1 MSETEG
7 LLRNFRIR
15 NAKDFVDYINSQTSS
30 LYVFLGRINE
40 WEDDENPP
48 AVDNTLAQEV
58 SIWNDI
64 SGLKRIKTND
74 AALGFRR
81 INYERGRSY
90 DIYDNTVNL
99 ENKDFYVI
107 TDEDNVYKCI
117 NNANGGL
124 STVKPTHFKYENIS
138 TEFDGYRWKY
148 MFTISESLLE
158 KYIAPNFIPVDI
170 DTDVINNA
178 IPGTIDNLKIITA
191 GSGYASLATVNNG
204 NEIPVY
210 VKGDGDQNDTA
221 SINVTTSGEGEIV
234 GFTFASGG
242 NNYPYPNE
250 KRQPVAIRQTTA
262 NGIVETAYGIAS
274 TNINGQIS
282 SVEIIVSGSDYVNG
296 TAQIVQSSCRA
307 YAETNFDGEII
318 NTDIFTAREG
328 SNFTRATAV
337 IVDSLGSGAEI
348 VPIISPLNGHG
359 SNPEKELFANYV
371 MLNLRLSGEEVFLD
385 QDTFRRIGI
394 IEDPVTFGTSGN
406 VEPLVLTQ
414 DAIDAKYR
422 LTLEDSTDNFITGER
437 IYGESSGAIGTE
449 TSILNDSTLRVL
461 VDNTISSD
469 IEFFSSELIRG
480 LDSGA
485 SGLITN
491 ITNPGLDY
499 YSGTILYI
507 NNREPVTRN
516 TEFQVETVTLVIE
529 Y

>member
-1 MSETEG
+1 MSESEG
-7 LLRNFRIR
+7 LLRNFKVR
-15 NAKDFVDYINSQTSS
+15 NAKDFVDYINSQVSS
-30 LYVFLGRINE
+30 LYVLLGKITE
-40 WEDDENPP
+40 WPDDENPP
-48 AVDNTLAQEV
+48 AVDNTLTQEV
-58 SIWNDI
+58 NIWSDA

-74 AALGFRR
+74 AALGFRKVA
-81 INYERGRSY
+81 YERGRSY

-107 TDEDNVYKCI
+107 TDENNVYKCI
-117 NNANGGL
+117 NNANGGI

-148 MFTISESLLE
+148 MFTISESLIE
-158 KYIAPNFIPVDI
+158 KYIAPDFVPINI

-178 IPGTIDNLKIITA
+178 VPGTIDNLKITSA
-191 GSGYASLATVNNG
+191 GSGYRPIASVNGG

-210 VKGDGDQNDTA
+210 VAGDGDQNSSA

-250 KRQPVAIRQTTA
+250 KRQPIAIRQITA
-262 NGIVETAYGIAS
+262 NGIVENAYGIAS

-282 SVEIIVSGSDYVNG
+282 DVEVIVKGTGYVNG

-307 YAETNFDGEII
+307 YAETNADGELI

-328 SNFTRATAV
+328 ANFTKATAV
-337 IVDSLGSGAEI
+337 IVDPTGTGGSI

-371 MLNLRLSGEEVFLD
+371 MLNLRLSGEAVFLD

-394 IEDPVTFGTSGN
+394 IEDPVTFGTSDN
-406 VEPLVLTQ
+406 INPLVLTQ
-414 DAIDAKYR
+414 DAVDAKYR
-422 LTLEDSTDNFITGER
+422 LKIESPTANFTVGER
-437 IYGESSGAIGTE
+437 IYGESSGTIGVE
-449 TSILNDSTLRVL
+449 TSILDDETLRVI
-461 VDNTISSD
+461 VDDSLSSD
-469 IEFFSSELIRG
+469 FGFFNGELIRG
-480 LDSGA
+480 LESGE
-485 SGLITN
+485 GTVITD
-491 ITNPGLDY
+491 ITDPQVDY
-499 YSGTILYI
+499 NSGTILYI
-507 NNREPVTRN
+507 NNREPVVRN
-516 TEFQVETVTLVIE
+516 SEFQVETVTLVIE